1 MSYEI
6 EKRKHVIQKKQQ
18 MERVAR
24 ASRPEHDT
32 ANLQR
37 ALGNE
42 GVAQLVRVGQGEPRA
57 ETDGGQVA
65 RDSLQGILNRQVKPG
80 TVPAGTIQKMD
91 GDDDLSHLMP
101 QLPNLLK
108 RGNMA
113 RRERRGNGN
122 NANQPNI
129 IANPPNNDNHQPIV
143 AQNQNP
149 PAGGWQRRGNAN
161 APQRGQFIGRPQN
174 NNTAD
179 YNPPVNGQNAVNIV
193 EQAPLDRKD
202 ALEEDKNIKLLAT
215 QAKQEQNPQTKLAL
229 VQRVREMGL
238 DWIYKYRELAANDRL
253 LKAKMQSME
262 RLVYEEVIHMET
274 ELTGQFN
281 EGNVFNPNFGS
292 GMMGSVQGVEYGG
305 GEQRVFKP
313 AENRYG
319 DEVAKAQAAGIPQTN
334 TRLANRNVAMSRLD
348 QLFGTNAIAPTDF
361 AMQGGKFGTAQ
372 QLAAGKSPQKW
383 RENPEKREMFK
394 DDPNA
399 NPTMWKD
406 EHVRDF
412 DFSDPLVQ
420 KGLADLSLID
430 AVAGQIDR
438 NWGNY
443 FINQPGGEQQSQ
455 VTGIDNDLAFGVN
468 TTAQPAKWSGSSF
481 EGLGQLMDNQTVQR
495 FMAITEQ
502 QIRLELRPLL
512 PPEEIEATIQRWQEV
527 RGQLETMLGNH
538 RVVGG
543 GGDNPSQWGAETHA
557 ASTQPGAASSYL
569 KTATD
574 MKTALGQHH
583 RVIGKDE

>member
-1 MSYEI
+1 MSYELD
-6 EKRKHVIQKKQQ
+6 KRKNVIQKKQQ
-18 MERVAR
+18 MEQVAR
-24 ASRPEHDT
+24 ASRPEHNN
-32 ANLQR
+32 ANLQQ

-42 GVAQLVRVGQGEPRA
+42 GVERLVNAGQGPQTA
-57 ETDGGQVA
+57 GKDGDQVA
-65 RDSLQGILNRQVKPG
+65 HDSLQGILNREIKTG

-91 GDDDLSHLMP
+91 GDEDLSHLMP

-113 RRERRGNGN
+113 RRERRGN
-122 NANQPNI
+122 ANQPNI
-129 IANPPNNDNHQPIV
+129 IANPPNNDNQPIV
-143 AQNQNP
+143 EQNP
-149 PAGGWQRRGNAN
+149 IPQVGGWQRGGNVN
-161 APQRGQFIGRPQN
+161 VPQRGNFLGGRPQN
-174 NNTAD
+174 NNNAD
-179 YNPPVNGQNAVNIV
+179 YNPPVNGRNAANMVD
-193 EQAPLDRKD
+193 QSPADRND
-202 ALEEDKNIKLLAT
+202 ALEENKNIKLLAQ
-215 QAKQEQNPQTKLAL
+215 QAKQEQNPQTKLAI

-238 DWIYKYRELAANDRL
+238 DWIYKYRELAANDGL
-253 LKAKMQSME
+253 LQAKMQTME
-262 RLVYEEVIHMET
+262 RLVYEEVIQMET

-281 EGNVFNPNFGS
+281 EGQVFNPNLGS
-292 GMMGSVQGVEYGG
+292 GMMGTVQGVEYGG
-305 GEQRVFKP
+305 ERRVFKP

-319 DEVAKAQAAGIPQTN
+319 DEVAKAQQAGIPQTN

-348 QLFGTNAIAPTDF
+348 QLFGTNVIAPTNF
-361 AMQGGKFGTAQ
+361 AMQGGRFGTAQ

-383 RENPEKREMFK
+383 QEDPNKREMFK
-394 DDPNA
+394 DDPEA
-399 NPTMWKD
+399 NPAMWKD

-443 FINQPGGEQQSQ
+443 FINQPGGEQQTQ
-455 VTGIDNDLAFGVN
+455 MTGIDNDLAFGVN

-481 EGLGQLMDNQTVQR
+481 EGLGQFMDAQTVQR

-527 RGQLETMLGNH
+527 RTQLEAMLGNNQ
-538 RVVGG
+538 VVGG
-543 GGDNPSQWGAETHA
+543 GGGNPGQWGGETYA
-557 ASTQPGAASSYL
+557 ASTQQGAASSYL
-569 KTATD
+569 KTASD
-574 MKTALGQHH
+574 MKTALGQHG